1 MSRKTRSKLFPQL
14 VVGAVPIAQT
24 GFKMQRKSED
34 QLLKLGFKENQESYA
49 RLDLINATAL
59 HQLGVS
65 AKTCFQDDL
74 V

>member
-1 MSRKTRSKLFPQL
+1 
-14 VVGAVPIAQT
+14 
-24 GFKMQRKSED
+24 MQRKSED

-65 AKTCFQDDL
+65 AKTCFKDDL
-74 V
+74 VNNSKCPIFRYSIAAMTKSNSGFQR